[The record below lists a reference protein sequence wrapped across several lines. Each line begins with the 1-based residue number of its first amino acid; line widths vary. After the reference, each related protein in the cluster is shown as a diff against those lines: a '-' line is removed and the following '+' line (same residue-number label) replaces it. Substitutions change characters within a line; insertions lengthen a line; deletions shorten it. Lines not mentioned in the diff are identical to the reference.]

1 MQGRN
6 YKSATALTKL
16 AHFCRR
22 GRIGELTIA
31 QPRLCGQEQLAKALG
46 SSTIIYY

>member
-16 AHFCRR
+16 AHFSRR
-22 GRIGELTIA
+22 ERIGELTIA
-31 QPRLCGQEQLAKALG
+31 QPDLCGTERLAKDQW
-46 SSTIIYY
+46 SSTII